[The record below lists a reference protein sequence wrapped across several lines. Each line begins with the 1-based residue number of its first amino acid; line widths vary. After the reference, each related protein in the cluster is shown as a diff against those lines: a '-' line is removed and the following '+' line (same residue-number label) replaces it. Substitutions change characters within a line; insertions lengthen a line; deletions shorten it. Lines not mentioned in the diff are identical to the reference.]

1 MTDTDCKHT
10 SFSFAPPIEVAW
22 YDEDDIEGDIQ
33 VEVECNECGEKFMAY
48 YDFNSVSGVGWD

>member
-1 MTDTDCKHT
+1 MTDTDCKHP

-22 YDEDDIEGDIQ
+22 YNEDDIEGDIT

-48 YDFNSVSGVGWD
+48 YDFYSVSGV